1 MTYVLMSL
9 ALAVPSAHDRHC
21 EKLFSPAMGRRAANA
36 IFAGT
41 RPVTMRNFRLLGY
54 IERCQREPRNQG
66 RVRRYDRR
74 ARRLHRQRVYAAAHP
89 PLSYA
94 VASWYDDAGNTA
106 SGYHAGYG
114 VANKYMA
121 FGTRV
126 LFVYHGRSVE
136 AIVDDRGPYIGGRDW
151 DLNQNT
157 AGALG
162 FDGVDTV
169 GYHVGG

>member
-1 MTYVLMSL
+1 MTVFLASL
-9 ALAVPSAHDRHC
+9 ALIAPAQDRHC
-21 EKLFSPAMGRRAANA
+21 QKLFTPQMGKHAARA

-54 IERCQREPRNQG
+54 IERCQRNPHNQA
-66 RVRRYDRR
+66 RVRRFDRR
-74 ARRLHRQRVYAAAHP
+74 QRRLHHQRVYALAHP

-121 FGTRV
+121 FGTHV

-136 AIVDDRGPYIGGRDW
+136 ATVDDRGPYIPGRDW

-169 GYHVGG
+169 GFHVQ

>member
-1 MTYVLMSL
+1 
-9 ALAVPSAHDRHC
+9 
-21 EKLFSPAMGRRAANA
+21 MGRRAALA
-36 IFAGT
+36 IYRGT
-41 RPVTMRNFRLLGY
+41 RTATLQNLRLLGY
-54 IERCQREPRNQG
+54 IERCQRNPKDQG
-66 RVRRYDRR
+66 RVRTYDRQQR
-74 ARRLHRQRVYAAAHP
+74 ATAKLRRHP
-89 PLSYA
+89 PMSYA
-94 VASWYDDAGNTA
+94 VASWYDDSVGQTA

-126 LFVYHGRSVE
+126 LFAYHGRTVV
-136 AIVDDRGPYIGGRDW
+136 AIVDDRGPYVGGRDW

-169 GYHVGG
+169 GYHIEVSR